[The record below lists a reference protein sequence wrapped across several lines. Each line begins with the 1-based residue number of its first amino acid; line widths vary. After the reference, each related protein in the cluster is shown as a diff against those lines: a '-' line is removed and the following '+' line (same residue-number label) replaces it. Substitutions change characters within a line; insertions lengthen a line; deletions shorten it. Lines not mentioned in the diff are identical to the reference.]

1 MEYLQFVAFGELAE
15 WADFVDAEGD
25 DLQIGHFLDDLQIFE
40 LVAPQVEILD
50 AVEIIAFGFGQHQL
64 HRQSLALRA
73 AHYILNI
80 QRNIDSNTSANSLD
94 NLKQYQTW
102 DVFLNLL
109 SIGLWIL

>member
-64 HRQSLALRA
+64 HRQSLFS
-73 AHYILNI
+73 
-80 QRNIDSNTSANSLD
+80 DSYNESTRLTF
-94 NLKQYQTW
+94 LKPGFISCPDKFYA
-102 DVFLNLL
+102 
-109 SIGLWIL
+109 